1 MTDNQNI
8 DYTENAFYRTFPQ
21 HSFASRI
28 ARWVKAFSYSFIA
41 LSIFSIILEHLQHYC
56 ITPPGMFFQFL
67 FALLMAGIIEV
78 ICIQMSNVSDHTVLD
93 YAKNLV
99 SIIQHR
105 FVLRKAII
113 LASFE
118 QVRVIG
124 VSSRPPTLLGHL
136 FTDPHKRYALV
147 IMNYRNHLIHITEYE
162 MTLEEA
168 NELAMELATRHMP
181 SARFIMGEPDTEL
194 VADALTGDVSTRPV
208 KHSLAAMIDAT
219 ILPALQAFCGL
230 MITAALVSITMLA
243 ISRISTNVFDT
254 DLLVAHQPV
263 TQLFLRPVPR
273 TDKTT
278 DQKQPGA
285 INTASGTVAVV
296 EPTATA
302 SLSAALLPPAASET
316 PAVPAVA
323 TQPDSAPAIIEPATE
338 SIAVETVL
346 YQASETV
353 QTESPVI
360 ADNSATEPAIG
371 TAPESPD
378 TQNDQIAQTPAV
390 QENDSHSAASK
401 LDKLDKLETAKNLS
415 TPPVEPVRNI
425 PDRIRQSWS
434 VYQPE
439 SARPTPESIPVNDSL
454 EVKIPAISVAAV
466 QQPISKVSD
475 ITPASA
481 PASIQ
486 PSRSVPAAPAK
497 EYSIL
502 AGFGLHPLINLGE
515 IETDL
520 EKSLGKPVAMQKYSN
535 GIQRIYNGFTVL
547 SDEHDKAVKQIII
560 TRETVNK
567 DFICQTPQH
576 IGVGSQLKLLRN
588 RLGPPTVHDAMPGLH
603 FPGLGISFIPSPT
616 MPDKIGAIKIY
627 PVGTKPE

>member
-285 INTASGTVAVV
+285 IDTASGTVAVV

-302 SLSAALLPPAASET
+302 SLSTALLPPAASET
-316 PAVPAVA
+316 PSVTAVA
-323 TQPDSAPAIIEPATE
+323 TQPDSAPAIIDPASE
-338 SIAVETVL
+338 SVAVETIL

-353 QTESPVI
+353 QTEPPVI
-360 ADNSATEPAIG
+360 ADNSATEPAID

-378 TQNDQIAQTPAV
+378 TQTDQITQIPAV
-390 QENDSHSAASK
+390 QESNSHSTAS
-401 LDKLDKLETAKNLS
+401 KLDKLETARNLS
-415 TPPVEPVRNI
+415 APPVEPVRSI
-425 PDRIRQSWS
+425 PDRIRQNWS

-439 SARPTPESIPVNDSL
+439 PARPTPESIPVNDSL
-454 EVKIPAISVAAV
+454 EVKIPAISAAAIH
-466 QQPISKVSD
+466 QPISNVSG

-481 PASIQ
+481 PASIH
-486 PSRSVPAAPAK
+486 PSRPVPTAPAK
-497 EYSIL
+497 ECSIL

-576 IGVGSQLKLLRN
+576 IGVGSQLELLRN